1 MFLQL
6 AAAFWLLL
14 ARSEFYGKIFADWTS
29 ESQEFIEKL
38 PHLLVVVAIAI
49 VLIQLLRMITR
60 RMVRLSERHGLG
72 AGHVASVKTL
82 AGVIRATGLAV
93 IAAIAVLQFLAALGV
108 NLAPLL
114 ASAGVAGIAIGLA
127 AQTIVKDVLN
137 GMLILV
143 EGQFNVGDTV
153 KLAGVSG
160 VVESMTLRKTTVRD
174 GSDGSLCVI
183 PNSQIT
189 TVVNQSVGFSVATV
203 NVSVDMSA
211 RPDEVME
218 LLSNVALDLRK
229 SEGFRDVFVADPQVL
244 GMDAV
249 KGSEMIFPVL
259 FKTLPNK
266 QYAPIREFRRRVRL
280 ALEEHNLL
288 PGDPLR
294 VFRPRDGQSLAAAR
308 GAQQEAPAALDPTT
322 IKPQESNPFSGK

>member
-1 MFLQL
+1 MFLQY
-6 AAAFWLLL
+6 ATVHWAWL
-14 ARSEFYGKIFADWTS
+14 ARGEYFGKIFSEWTAD
-29 ESQEFIEKL
+29 SQEFIVKL
-38 PHLLVVVAIAI
+38 PHLLVVAAIAL
-49 VLIQLLRMITR
+49 VLMLLLRVITR
-60 RMVRLSERHGLG
+60 RMVYLSERHGLG
-72 AGHVASVKTL
+72 PGHVAGVKTL

-93 IAAIAVLQFLAALGV
+93 IAAIAVLQFLAAVGV

-153 KLAGVSG
+153 KLAGVAG

-174 GSDGSLCVI
+174 STDGSLCVI

-189 TVVNQSVGFSVATV
+189 TVVNQSIGFSTATV
-203 NVSVDMSA
+203 NVSVDFSA
-211 RPDEVME
+211 HPDEVTK
-218 LLSNVALDLRK
+218 LLSNVALDLRH
-229 SEGFRDVFVADPQVL
+229 SEEFRNLFVADPQVL

-266 QYAPIREFRRRVRL
+266 QYAPVREFRRRVRL

-288 PGDPLR
+288 PGDALR
-294 VFRPRDGQSLAAAR
+294 VFRPRAAQSA
-308 GAQQEAPAALDPTT
+308 GAGRDPYAEAQPAQDPTT
-322 IKPQESNPFSGK
+322 IKPQESNPLTGE